1 VPRCWLDANVLIEVH
16 LRTYPIGIANSF
28 WVWLDGE
35 IQQGNIVCPR
45 RVYRE
50 VAESEHQDELA
61 QWMKHRK
68 SKGLC
73 IPPSRQ
79 VQTRVKEVEEYV
91 FLKYKSVEAWEF
103 SKGADPWVIAHALE
117 DRGIVVICNRDSKQ
131 DLARR
136 KIRGRAPRAQRCA
149 GPDRHIVYAATVG
162 NEEPGRFGHSGL
174 RLCSLAWRP

>member
-1 VPRCWLDANVLIEVH
+1 MSQGPERAGESVPRYWLDASVLIEAH

-28 WVWLDGE
+28 WVWLDGG
-35 IQQGNIVCPR
+35 IQQGDIVCPR

-61 QWMKHRK
+61 QWMRHRK

-73 IPPSRQ
+73 VAPSRH

-117 DRGIVVICNRDSKQ
+117 DRGIVVTKESFTRPDAQKVRIPDVCDNFNVKCVDTLQMLK
-131 DLARR
+131 DLKA
-136 KIRGRAPRAQRCA
+136 K
-149 GPDRHIVYAATVG
+149 
-162 NEEPGRFGHSGL
+162 F
-174 RLCSLAWRP
+174 